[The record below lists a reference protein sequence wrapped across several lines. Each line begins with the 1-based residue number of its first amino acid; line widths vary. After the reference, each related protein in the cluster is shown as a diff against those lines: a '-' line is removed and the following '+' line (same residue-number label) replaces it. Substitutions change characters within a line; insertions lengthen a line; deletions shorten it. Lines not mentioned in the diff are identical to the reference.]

1 MLSGGTSASVS
12 PSLLAVTLGE
22 SPIEGR
28 SAGSLII
35 LTNLTTAYGRR
46 TAPRVAKER
55 YDGEVSTCVNG
66 LVDTSRG
73 GSSRVSLAELD
84 EYSRGVSDSTS

>member
-1 MLSGGTSASVS
+1 MRIAKPRYNLFYRTS
-12 PSLLAVTLGE
+12 TY
-22 SPIEGR
+22 GR
-28 SAGSLII
+28 H
-35 LTNLTTAYGRR
+35 GRR

-66 LVDTSRG
+66 LVDTSGG

-84 EYSRGVSDSTS
+84 EYSRGVSDSTR

>member
-1 MLSGGTSASVS
+1 MNNHNNISSF
-12 PSLLAVTLGE
+12 
-22 SPIEGR
+22 
-28 SAGSLII
+28 LIDDRI
-35 LTNLTTAYGRR
+35 STWYGRR

-66 LVDTSRG
+66 LVDTSGG
-73 GSSRVSLAELD
+73 GSSRISLAELD